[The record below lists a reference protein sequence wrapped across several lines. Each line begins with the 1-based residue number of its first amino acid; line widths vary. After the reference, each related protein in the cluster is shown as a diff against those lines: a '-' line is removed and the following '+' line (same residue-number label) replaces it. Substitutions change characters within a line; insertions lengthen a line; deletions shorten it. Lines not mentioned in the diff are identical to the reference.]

1 VKAQLL
7 VPRRNQFGF
16 HRGEHAEAL
25 IDQRR
30 AAGACGIAPQAQ
42 IKLEMARFGAPQGLV
57 ECAEWGRQARRE
69 QCEALAG
76 ARLDERTGEQ

>member
-7 VPRRNQFGF
+7 IPRSNQFGF
-16 HRGEHAEAL
+16 HGGEHSEAL

-30 AAGACGIAPQAQ
+30 AAGARGIAPQTQ
-42 IKLEMARFGAPQGLV
+42 IELEMARFGPPQSLV
-57 ECAEWGRQARRE
+57 ECAEWGRQARRQ